1 MKTILFVLICFV
13 GLTATVSGLL
23 MISKPNGDI
32 MGLSLSLLEPTPFT
46 NYLIPGI
53 VLAIFV
59 GAVNLV
65 AVFFNIQRNANR
77 YNWAIAGGIMIIGW
91 IIAQM
96 ILIQTA
102 HWLHFLYLGIG
113 VFIILLAYQLK
124 GKWAV

>member
-1 MKTILFVLICFV
+1 
-13 GLTATVSGLL
+13 
-23 MISKPNGDI
+23 MISKPNGEI
-32 MGLSLSLLEPTPFT
+32 LGLSLSLLEPTPFI

-53 VLAIFV
+53 LLAILV

-77 YNWAIAGGIMIIGW
+77 YNWAIAGGIMINGW

-102 HWLHFLYLGIG
+102 HWLHFLYLGTG

-124 GKWAV
+124 GKWAL